1 MDPHK
6 HKGNAKQAPDPVLE
20 KVMQLDSLVATVRG
34 RNFEEGGDTT
44 MKIIEK
50 ELAEINID
58 KLEEA
63 LNKLDLQT
71 IPVQ

>member
-1 MDPHK
+1 
-6 HKGNAKQAPDPVLE
+6 
-20 KVMQLDSLVATVRG
+20 MQLDSLVVTVRG
-34 RNFEEGGDTT
+34 KNFEEGGDTT
-44 MKIIEK
+44 MKINEK
-50 ELAEINID
+50 ELVEIDID